1 MLFRLM
7 GFNRPKDADEGVS
20 GGFVDEG
27 AEAQEV
33 AEPAEESGV
42 EEKETAEPSD
52 NKSDT
57 AFAEMRRN
65 LEAAQKRVSELEA
78 MQADYEEALGHW
90 FDGDNKAAQAIAHYE
105 DIPLE
110 EAMHQMEQKREA
122 HRLAEEKKALED
134 ELQQLRYESMKAK
147 DLDEI
152 RSKYPDAELKD
163 VETLGD
169 DFFAYRAMGIDAVT
183 AYDAIQLKKGVPP
196 KPMGK
201 AKTGAPQKTGYYTP
215 EEVRGMSPSQIRKNF
230 DKIRESM
237 SKW

>member
-1 MLFRLM
+1 MLGFRRFLLD
-7 GFNRPKDADEGVS
+7 PDEGL
-20 GGFVDEG
+20 GGGEVTEGTG
-27 AEAQEV
+27 AEEMET
-33 AEPAEESGV
+33 AEPSEESGA
-42 EEKETAEPSD
+42 EETETAEPSD
-52 NKSDT
+52 EKSDR
-57 AFAEMRRN
+57 AFAEMRRK
-65 LEAAQKRVSELEA
+65 LEEAQKQISELES
-78 MQADYEEALGHW
+78 MNADYEEALGHW

-110 EAMHQMEQKREA
+110 EAMRNMEQKREA
-122 HRLAEEKKALED
+122 NKLAEEKKALED

-147 DLDEI
+147 DLEEI
-152 RSKYPDAELKD
+152 RTKYPDTDLRD
-163 VETLGD
+163 VEKLGD

-201 AKTGAPQKTGYYTP
+201 AKTSAPQKTGGFTQ
-215 EEVRGMSPSQIRKNF
+215 EEVRAMTPSQISKNF